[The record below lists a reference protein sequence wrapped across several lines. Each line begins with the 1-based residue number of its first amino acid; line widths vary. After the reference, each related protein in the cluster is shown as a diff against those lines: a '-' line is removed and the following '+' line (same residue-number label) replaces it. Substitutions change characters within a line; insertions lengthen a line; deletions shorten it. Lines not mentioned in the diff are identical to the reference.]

1 MRVPKVLRMP
11 LPLLVVVLISVVSA
25 ACDDGTVGG
34 EPTSPPQNGSA
45 PPNTPAVPKVAD
57 PLDAGPFLSDPCKLV
72 DDATIAS
79 IGEFDP
85 GEADVDS
92 PEAKNLIGPSCGWDG
107 KDNFGLDLSVEIG
120 TVHQRQAEP
129 KYRGIA
135 GIYGGKEAGL
145 VDEFEPVEIA
155 GHPGYPAAYAW
166 LDGDRERGRC
176 PLYVGIADDL
186 TFTATV
192 QNEDQPDQAC
202 PAAQKAA
209 AAVLVSLKRG
219 S

>member
-1 MRVPKVLRMP
+1 MRVSRSLRVP
-11 LPLLVVVLISVVSA
+11 VTLFATALISLVAA

-34 EPTSPPQNGSA
+34 EPTSPPQNGS
-45 PPNTPAVPKVAD
+45 PPSSPGVPTVAD

-72 DDATIAS
+72 DEATVAS

-92 PEAKNLIGPSCGWDG
+92 PEAKNLTGPSCGWDG
-107 KDNFGLDLSVEIG
+107 KDNFGLDLSVTIG

-145 VDEFEPVEIA
+145 VDEFEPAEVA

-192 QNEDQPDQAC
+192 QNEDQPDAAC